1 VQAELAPLFPLLL
14 LVMPKI
20 IDIESIGPQV
30 LEWVNRAD
38 LMLVSGVAGRL

>member
-20 IDIESIGPQV
+20 IDIESSGPQV
-30 LEWVNRAD
+30 LEWVNCAD
-38 LMLVSGVAGRL
+38 LLVVSGVAGRL